1 MDIKQKLIDEHSKKQ
16 TNAIIKYVG
25 SDKKRFKILLDLFL
39 GNDSLVSQRAGWP
52 LSYICIENPNLIKP
66 HLSKLVKNLLR
77 KKLHDA
83 VIRNTLRLLKDIEI
97 PKKDCVQV
105 FDLCIGYSKNTR
117 LPNAIR
123 AFAIQILGHICKKFP
138 ELAPEVKLII
148 AELKTFPQPPSIAV
162 SIKWTS
168 EILLNL

>member
-1 MDIKQKLIDEHSKKQ
+1 MNIKQALIDEHSKKQ
-16 TNAIIKYVG
+16 TNLIIKYIG
-25 SDKKRFKILLDLFL
+25 GDKKRFKTLLDLFL
-39 GNDSLVSQRAGWP
+39 GTDSLVSQRAGWP
-52 LSYICIENPNLIKP
+52 LSYISIEYPNLIKQ

-77 KKLHDA
+77 KNLHDA

-105 FDLCIGYSKNTR
+105 FDLCIAYSKNAG
-117 LPNAIR
+117 LSNAIR
-123 AFAIQILGHICKKFP
+123 SFAIQILGHICKKFP
-138 ELAPEVKLII
+138 ELAPEVKLIMT
-148 AELKTFPQPPSIAV
+148 ELKTFPQRPSIAV